1 MPDAFYDNGERYDR
15 IFPMTDDLPF
25 WLNQAHRAGG
35 SVLELACGTGRVAL
49 PLARAGVAV
58 TGIDLA
64 PAMLQ
69 TARAH
74 AVAEK
79 LDIKFIKADIRDFD
93 LGAMFP
99 LVIFPANAICHLL
112 DRESVERCFAC
123 VRRHL
128 APGGRFIIAVF
139 VPDMRILMQ
148 DREGR
153 FPFGTYEDARGQ
165 VEVTHNNIYHPDTQ
179 INRITLYYRR
189 AGESAETTEP
199 LTMRMF
205 FPAELEALLYYNGFR
220 VEQRFGDFDGAPFGP
235 DSPQQITVALARDNL
250 S

>member
-1 MPDAFYDNGERYDR
+1 MPDAFYDDGDRYDR

-25 WLNQAHRAGG
+25 WLDQARRAGG
-35 SVLELACGTGRVAL
+35 PVLELACGTGRVAL
-49 PLARAGVAV
+49 PLARAGIAV

-74 AVAEK
+74 ADAEK
-79 LDIKFIKADIRDFD
+79 LDINFIEADIRDFD
-93 LGAMFP
+93 LGATFP

-139 VPDMRILMQ
+139 VPDMRILTRDSRQ
-148 DREGR
+148 R
-153 FPFGTYEDARGQ
+153 FPFGEYEEAGKL
-165 VEVTHNNIYHPDTQ
+165 VEVTHSNIYAADTQ
-179 INRITLYYRR
+179 INHITLYYRR
-189 AGESAETTEP
+189 ADMQEELTEP

-205 FPAELEALLYYNGFR
+205 FPAELEALLHYNGFR
-220 VEQRFGDFDGAPFGP
+220 IAQRYGEFNEAPFGP
-235 DSPQQITVALARDNL
+235 DSPQQITVAVARGNL